1 MTDTCP
7 VCGATRTEI
16 ETDGH
21 RLQRGGVCSEA
32 CTCIPE
38 CFSMAE
44 HRAEIEADAG
54 RACFSP
60 AEHRAKTTDA
70 LTADRCPRCR
80 QVLDDEHTE
89 LSCAVEV
96 VVHYL
101 GEHDQEK
108 LAAAVAIAT
117 DQTSDE
123 DRAEQI
129 LAARQW
135 WAARDQE
142 AS

>member
-1 MTDTCP
+1 
-7 VCGATRTEI
+7 
-16 ETDGH
+16 
-21 RLQRGGVCSEA
+21 
-32 CTCIPE
+32 
-38 CFSMAE
+38 MAE

-80 QVLDDEHTE
+80 RVLDDEHTE
-89 LSCAVEV
+89 LSCAVEL

-117 DQTSDE
+117 DQTSEE

-135 WAARDQE
+135 WAARGKE
-142 AS
+142 PS